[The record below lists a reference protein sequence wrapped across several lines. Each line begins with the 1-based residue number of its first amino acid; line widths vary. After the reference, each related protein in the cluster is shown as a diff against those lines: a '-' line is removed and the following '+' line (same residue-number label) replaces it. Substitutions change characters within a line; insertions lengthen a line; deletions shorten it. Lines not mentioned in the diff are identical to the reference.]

1 MAKPPPKKRQRFE
14 KTEPSQKS
22 NGSHKSTRYSD
33 IRKKV
38 AGGDDKP
45 KKPAQ
50 VFERVRQPDPTQKKK
65 DDSKPNNPTQLKSLR
80 GIVKEKGKA
89 RAELSALESRPSK
102 AALKSKPAALIQAE
116 EHPHKPTTF
125 KIIAGSYEKLLYG
138 LEGTFP
144 ASSEDDRERPKPTLK
159 PIFIF
164 PAHVGSV
171 RSVSASPSNGK
182 WLATGS
188 SADEV
193 VKVWNL
199 RQRKEVGGLFQHT
212 GSITHL
218 TFPSPHHLLSC
229 SEDGTI
235 VLYRTKDWAVLR
247 VFKGHK
253 GKVNCV
259 AVHPSGKLALSVG
272 SDRTI
277 RMWDFMRGKSAG
289 STKIYKEAEL
299 VRWSTTGTKFVVQT
313 LATID
318 VFSTSMTLLCQIT
331 HTARIQDLR
340 FVSVPGKSDGSE
352 LLLVAGEDKKVAI
365 YKEDKPN
372 TSADG
377 YTIEEP
383 EEKLAYKVIGH
394 FIGHDSR
401 VKAVATLPITLPS
414 GDQTTYLST
423 IGSDGKIHLYDLLD
437 PPLSSNDAS
446 EFPQVSPIATY
457 DTKGSRLT
465 SLTMADDA
473 PPQTAGK
480 RKRDDDNDDGGNEEE
495 EGEWSDVSLDE
506 EQVSEGENEDEEEE
520 EEEDDDDGGWG
531 GVGNE

>member
-1 MAKPPPKKRQRFE
+1 MVKPPPKKKQRFE
-14 KTEPSQKS
+14 KTDSSQKP
-22 NGSHKSTRYSD
+22 NGKVKTKFFKA
-33 IRKKV
+33 KKTPR
-38 AGGDDKP
+38 DDKE

-50 VFERVRQPDPTQKKK
+50 VFERVSQPDPSQKRR
-65 DDSKPNNPTQLKSLR
+65 DDSRPSKPTQLKSLR
-80 GIVKEKGKA
+80 GIVNEKGKA
-89 RAELSALESRPSK
+89 RAELSALEPPSAPSK
-102 AALKSKPAALIQAE
+102 TKPAALIQAE

-138 LEGTFP
+138 LEGSFP
-144 ASSEDDRERPKPTLK
+144 SSSTLDGARPKPTLV

-171 RSVSASPSNGK
+171 RSVAASPSNGK

-193 VKVWNL
+193 VRVWNL
-199 RQRKEVGGLFQHT
+199 RQKKEVGGLFQHT

-247 VFKGHK
+247 EFKGHK

-259 AVHPSGKLALSVG
+259 AVHPSGKVALSVG

-277 RMWDFMRGKSAG
+277 RMWDFMRGRSAG

-313 LATID
+313 LNTID

-340 FVSVPGKSDGSE
+340 FVSRPGGSTDSE
-352 LLLVAGEDKKVAI
+352 VLLVAGEDKKVAM
-365 YKEDKPN
+365 Y
-372 TSADG
+372 
-377 YTIEEP
+377 EE
-383 EEKLAYKVIGH
+383 
-394 FIGHDSR
+394 
-401 VKAVATLPITLPS
+401 
-414 GDQTTYLST
+414 
-423 IGSDGKIHLYDLLD
+423 
-437 PPLSSNDAS
+437 
-446 EFPQVSPIATY
+446 
-457 DTKGSRLT
+457 
-465 SLTMADDA
+465 
-473 PPQTAGK
+473 
-480 RKRDDDNDDGGNEEE
+480 
-495 EGEWSDVSLDE
+495 
-506 EQVSEGENEDEEEE
+506 
-520 EEEDDDDGGWG
+520 
-531 GVGNE
+531 